1 MGASVLTRW
10 WVDLNDVNLLLLLL
24 WLLYFTTVYIEAA
37 LLCWLCL
44 LEPGITM
51 LKLLSLVLIVNLLI
65 LLRLRFMDRRHSLLS
80 LLWLARRTLTEK
92 LRQFALSILVNAV
105 LLFLPLNV
113 HVWDRLGCR
122 WFHFS
127 LWSLRHLLHI
137 QENAFVGATRRRV
150 GSHDRRCWHLL
161 ETRRNVTCR
170 VLNRQSVIP
179 GELLVVGLASAAVL
193 LLLCH
198 VNVHFLSCR

>member
-1 MGASVLTRW
+1 MGASILTRW

-80 LLWLARRTLTEK
+80 LL
-92 LRQFALSILVNAV
+92 
-105 LLFLPLNV
+105 
-113 HVWDRLGCR
+113 
-122 WFHFS
+122 
-127 LWSLRHLLHI
+127 
-137 QENAFVGATRRRV
+137 
-150 GSHDRRCWHLL
+150 
-161 ETRRNVTCR
+161 
-170 VLNRQSVIP
+170 
-179 GELLVVGLASAAVL
+179 
-193 LLLCH
+193 
-198 VNVHFLSCR
+198 